1 MLALGPDRRLGDD
14 NGDRPPTT
22 ALRAST
28 LGPPIPLL
36 LLALIRAVMRSLRA
50 EMLFFNATILECAI
64 SRFCSC
70 SSVVCP
76 RAVLEEAAPP
86 PYLADGTDAEG
97 ALKYLSKGRLRLG
110 ESMRST

>member
-22 ALRAST
+22 ALRVST

-76 RAVLEEAAPP
+76 RAVLEEAA
-86 PYLADGTDAEG
+86 YLADGTDAEG
-97 ALKYLSKGRLRLG
+97 TLKYLSKGRLRLG